1 MDRPGTVTNRI
12 DRTDCVWRLLLVGL
26 MTLGAMT
33 ACTPGDSGDAAI
45 GTRLTTGA
53 AGELLSRGF
62 NRFEPGGRG
71 LEMLSRAAPNGP
83 DSNEVSIDALGVDLG
98 ASEAPLRL
106 IEFFD
111 YGCGYCRRFHQEIRG
126 SLLEQY
132 VDPGQLLWKS
142 LPFVIGRWPASVP
155 VSLAAECVRDQG
167 RSYFE
172 AFSSL
177 LFQRQSEWK
186 SASAPEEVAAEL
198 AEEVGLD
205 MGRYRTCF
213 ENDEFL
219 WRVQA
224 QTAFAQELGIRGTPT
239 FLLVGWGPILGALP
253 LETFQ
258 MIIDTMLVEVAS
270 GQP

>member
-1 MDRPGTVTNRI
+1 MNRI
-12 DRTDCVWRLLLVGL
+12 EGTHCVWRLLLVGVT
-26 MTLGAMT
+26 TLGAAT

-53 AGELLSRGF
+53 AAELLSRGF

-83 DSNEVSIDALGVDLG
+83 DPDEITIDALGVDFG
-98 ASEAPLRL
+98 TSEAPLRI

-111 YGCGYCRRFHQEIRG
+111 YGCGYCRRFHQETRG
-126 SLLEQY
+126 PIHEQY
-132 VDPGQLLWKS
+132 VDRGQLFWKS

-186 SASAPEEVAAEL
+186 STSAPEEVAADL

-205 MGRYRTCF
+205 MERYGTCF

-224 QTAFAQELGIRGTPT
+224 QTAFAQELGVRGTPT
-239 FLLVGWGPILGALP
+239 FLLIGWGPIMGTLP
-253 LETFQ
+253 LEMFQ